1 MMSLKYRLYAGLCT
15 VALFTGCSVVDED
28 LSDCATDVRMNYKM
42 HLVTNMSTEMDNVL
56 DHARDQYVTAALRD
70 YLKDIF
76 TDRAHDL
83 NLSFW
88 SAKPEDPS
96 ITFRD
101 KEIMDASEASYVFHL
116 PVQPYMHLGSANVEG
131 NHLVSPFAAE
141 TAQQEALPQVVR
153 DTITSHTTGLFTGRL
168 PFEVLNK
175 KNQEYTMYLYMANC
189 AAALVVDTTDV
200 VVTDMKVYTTGFAT
214 DFNLCDSIYTYGDAP
229 IVVADKLPVTEGKRM
244 AFCTVNY
251 PSSEIPVNGPT
262 PRPITDGDLK
272 PYNVKATRIVTETT
286 EPFEAE
292 EALTYYWQYRCY
304 VTKGDGKITET
315 ILGVK
320 KPLRAGQLTIMKAK
334 IESDG
339 EVVPITD
346 GLVGVTVNLDW
357 TPGNTFNPTF

>member
-1 MMSLKYRLYAGLCT
+1 MMSLKYCLYAGLCA

-56 DHARDQYVTAALRD
+56 NHQSDQYAAAALRD

-76 TDRAHDL
+76 SDKAHDL
-83 NLSFW
+83 NLAFW
-88 SAKPEDPS
+88 SAKPDDPS
-96 ITFRD
+96 ITLR
-101 KEIMDASEASYVFHL
+101 KTEMMDASEASYIYHL
-116 PVQPYMHLGSANVEG
+116 PVRPYVHLGSANVEG
-131 NHLVSPFAAE
+131 NKLVSPFAAE
-141 TAQQEALPQVVR
+141 TAQQEALPQVVA

-189 AAALVVDTTDV
+189 AAALVVDTTGV
-200 VVTDMKVYTTGFAT
+200 AVTDMKVYTTGFAT
-214 DFNLCDSIYTYGDAP
+214 DFNLCDSIYTYGKAP

-251 PSSEIPVNGPT
+251 PSAEVPVNGPT
-262 PRPITDGDLK
+262 PIINDGDLK
-272 PYNVKATRIVTETT
+272 PYNVKTTRLVTETT

-292 EALTYYWQYRCY
+292 EAQTYYWQYRCY
-304 VTKGDGKITET
+304 VTKADGKITET

-320 KPLRAGQLTIMKAK
+320 KPLRAGQLTIVKAK

-339 EVVPITD
+339 EVIPIID

-357 TPGNTFNPTF
+357 TPGNTYNPTF